1 MKSEE
6 HHSRQSVSETAEE
19 HFLRGVYYYDKGLDA
34 RNAQDADSKKFF
46 IQAFECFTQAAE
58 MGNLHAQN
66 QLGICYEFGLG
77 IGQDCEKAIGWYTR
91 AAEKGCSKAQNN
103 LGCCYGSGE
112 GVKAD
117 MREAFEWCRKAA
129 KQGNPKAQY
138 NLGVCYDEGIG
149 IQRDAEQAVF
159 WFKKRRSTDLSGPRK
174 RRGSSSSWAV
184 ACKKTRIRPLNGS
197 SRLPSRAMPRRRKI
211 WAIATAGASAQNRIT
226 ARRSIGTASPPRR
239 DISMRRSSWETG
251 SFTVRACYRTTSRHF
266 SGI

>member
-112 GVKAD
+112 GVEAD

-159 WFKKRRSTDLSGPRK
+159 WLQKSGGARICPVREKGGVLLRAGLLRAKRPASG
-174 RRGSSSSWAV
+174 
-184 ACKKTRIRPLNGS
+184 L
-197 SRLPSRAMPRRRKI
+197 
-211 WAIATAGASAQNRIT
+211 
-226 ARRSIGTASPPRR
+226 
-239 DISMRRSSWETG
+239 
-251 SFTVRACYRTTSRHF
+251 
-266 SGI
+266 